1 MNNWTGFVHVKNKYR
16 DKDKVMFECGIKFKN
31 TNFFFSNVDSA
42 IGFLEH
48 EILNNCS
55 DFIDANIKLNTSKK
69 NYEFFYENPNNL
81 LEDLMNL

>member
-1 MNNWTGFVHVKNKYR
+1 MINWTGFVHVTIKYR

-48 EILNNCS
+48 EILNNCC

>member
-1 MNNWTGFVHVKNKYR
+1 
-16 DKDKVMFECGIKFKN
+16 MFECGIKFKN
-31 TNFFFSNVDSA
+31 TNFLFNNVDSA

-48 EILNNCS
+48 EILNNCN